1 MAENQTPMT
10 ETNNTNELAV
20 RREKLAALTAAGK
33 NPFELTTFDVNAHS
47 EAIKADFDAY
57 EGKDVPLDL
66 DMKLKAIERICE
78 LMRSHGRT
86 VEEYY
91 Y

>member
-1 MAENQTPMT
+1 MERYFNAGYSDADFS
-10 ETNNTNELAV
+10 ELDAQNGAAF
-20 RREKLAALTAAGK
+20 LAKQLVEDCTTLRVFIGRAK
-33 NPFELTTFDVNAHS
+33 NP
-47 EAIKADFDAY
+47 AY